1 MSEGHPAAGAGGA
14 PVDEVRQVVDT
25 AINPFVVLDLRGR
38 VRWASR
44 SVEEL
49 LGHRSEDMAGSPM
62 LRFIAP
68 ASHADAIAMMT
79 EALDQRDGPLPPP
92 TWEGVGPVLELL
104 RSDGT
109 IISCALA
116 AATPIRTG
124 IDGFV
129 LQLRRA
135 NAYAAVEEVLLAM
148 GTGQPID
155 DVLARVAAVLVGELP
170 DADVTL
176 FRPDRDGQRL
186 VAVAD
191 RTGLSDELDLPD
203 AAGTVWETAAA
214 TPGEVHEVAV
224 ADLPLPLRDRAAGRG
239 YRWLTLTAVEPL
251 TQDEPPPPMVTV
263 WSRASH
269 PMHRLNHDRV
279 VRCGRLFT
287 VALRW
292 EWGRRA
298 LEWAA
303 THDLLTGLHNRAA
316 FLTKLASEQGRG
328 RRQQD
333 HVAVLYLDLD
343 DFKPVND
350 DHGHSL
356 GDKVLVEVAG
366 RLRRAVRPT
375 DVVARLGGDEF
386 AVLCPGIADLRNVE
400 GLADRLVEEVREP
413 MVVGGV
419 QVQVGL
425 SVGIALVA
433 EGEDADAV
441 LDRADA
447 ALRAAKVAG
456 KGRWRV
462 A

>member
-1 MSEGHPAAGAGGA
+1 VSEGDPAAGAGG
-14 PVDEVRQVVDT
+14 P
-25 AINPFVVLDLRGR
+25 
-38 VRWASR
+38 
-44 SVEEL
+44 
-49 LGHRSEDMAGSPM
+49 
-62 LRFIAP
+62 
-68 ASHADAIAMMT
+68 
-79 EALDQRDGPLPPP
+79 
-92 TWEGVGPVLELL
+92 
-104 RSDGT
+104 
-109 IISCALA
+109 
-116 AATPIRTG
+116 
-124 IDGFV
+124 
-129 LQLRRA
+129 
-135 NAYAAVEEVLLAM
+135 
-148 GTGQPID
+148 PID
-155 DVLARVAAVLVGELP
+155 DVLARVASVLVGELP

-186 VAVAD
+186 VPVAD
-191 RTGLSDELDLPD
+191 RTGLTADLDLPEVAR
-203 AAGTVWETAAA
+203 AAWATAGA
-214 TPGEVHEVAV
+214 TPGEVHQLPVS
-224 ADLPLPLRDRAAGRG
+224 DLSSPLRDAAVARG
-239 YRWLTLTAVEPL
+239 YRWLALAAVEPL
-251 TQDEPPPPMVTV
+251 TQDEQRTPMVTV
-263 WSRASH
+263 WSRAGH
-269 PMHRLNHDRV
+269 PMHRLNHDRM
-279 VRCGRLFT
+279 VRCGRLLS

-292 EWGRRA
+292 DWGRRA

-316 FLTKLASEQGRG
+316 FLERLASEQGRG
-328 RRQQD
+328 RRQED
-333 HVAVLYLDLD
+333 RVAVLYLDLD

-386 AVLCPGIADLRNVE
+386 AVLCPGIADLRNIE

-425 SVGIALVA
+425 SVGIAMVA
-433 EGEDADAV
+433 EGDDADTV

-447 ALRAAKVAG
+447 ALRAAKMAG